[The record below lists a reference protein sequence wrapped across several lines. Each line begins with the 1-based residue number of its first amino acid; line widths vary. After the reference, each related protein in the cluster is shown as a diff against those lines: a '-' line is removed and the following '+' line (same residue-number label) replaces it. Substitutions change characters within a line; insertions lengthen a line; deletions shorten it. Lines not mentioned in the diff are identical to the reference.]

1 MPLNLSVGEGDFTPY
16 LKYNAK
22 AGRFYVKPEGA
33 TEEVEIDRPLL
44 AFDMANIRTGW
55 LYYAEGSGPEKVWDP
70 SAATMAPRPAGPK
83 KFKRGFEVMVFGN
96 AIIPG
101 TGKKLGLRE
110 FSSTAGNVIS
120 SILRMYAEYEDGLQ
134 QHPDQIPVYACK
146 GVKPING
153 AYGVNYEPL
162 FSLSQWIERS
172 RVPDFDTHSERPNGN
187 GNGNGAAREPEPP
200 LATPDDFAPTRRGSM
215 KDQLADDEIPF

>member
-1 MPLNLSVGEGDFTPY
+1 MPLNLSVGDADFTPY

-33 TEEVEIDRPLL
+33 TEEVEISNPLL

-55 LYYAEGSGPEKVWDP
+55 LFYAEGSGPEKVWDP
-70 SAATMAPRPAGPK
+70 SQSVAAPRPAGPK
-83 KFKRGFEVMVFGN
+83 KWKRGFEVMVIGN
-96 AIIPG
+96 AEIPG

-120 SILRMYAEYEDGLQ
+120 AILRMHADYEAGMAQ
-134 QHPDQIPVYACK
+134 NPGAVPVYACQ

-162 FSLSQWIERS
+162 FGLKQWVPRSKVPEFDEHAPAADEPDERNPPPRRDPITS
-172 RVPDFDTHSERPNGN
+172 GPQHNNFHS
-187 GNGNGAAREPEPP
+187 
-200 LATPDDFAPTRRGSM
+200 DD
-215 KDQLADDEIPF
+215 IPF